1 MKVVFIHGAFS
12 RDGAWWWAPT
22 AAELDRS
29 GITSTAVALPSCGE
43 AGAAPTGAGPGLD
56 DDAAATTAV
65 LDEGGPVILVA
76 HSYGGM
82 VASQAGEHDAVRA
95 LVYISSFLP
104 AVGESL
110 ATLSSGPD
118 PVPVIPHADGSVS
131 VDDRDTAT
139 FDARFLHD
147 VADPDLVR
155 GAHDR
160 LCAQSAVVFGAETT
174 AAAWERVPSTY
185 LVCAEERSTD
195 PDLQRAQAA
204 RATSVRELPAGHF
217 PFLSRPDL
225 VAACIEAIAA
235 RRATA
240 PRGRWNVDDP
250 GCTTPPV
257 SDR

>member
-1 MKVVFIHGAFS
+1 MRVVFIHGAFS

-22 AAELDRS
+22 AALLDRT

-43 AGAAPTGAGPGLD
+43 AGITPTGAGPGLHE
-56 DDAAATTAV
+56 DAAATTAV
-65 LDEGGPVILVA
+65 LDAGEPTIVVA

-82 VASQAGEHDAVRA
+82 VASQAGEHPAVQH

-104 AVGESL
+104 AVGETL
-110 ATLSSGPD
+110 ATLGSGPD

-131 VDDRDTAT
+131 VDADDAAA

-160 LCAQSAVVFGAETT
+160 LCAQSPAVFGAEATT
-174 AAAWERVPSTY
+174 AAWERTPSTY
-185 LVCAEERSTD
+185 LVCADERSTD
-195 PDLQRAQAA
+195 PNLQRAQAA
-204 RATSVRELPAGHF
+204 RASTTRELPAGHF

-225 VAACIEAIAA
+225 VAACIRAIAH
-235 RRATA
+235 R
-240 PRGRWNVDDP
+240 P
-250 GCTTPPV
+250 
-257 SDR
+257 